1 MFSREYRKRVRVID
15 YRDADYLNTAMNE
28 TLENYERCLVG
39 LGFPHNL
46 TGEQGKDNPPRL
58 EADLEADLEDLKS
71 RSCGLIERYLS
82 ECQPVLARCLSAPS
96 QELVRSREAAWL
108 VERLTA
114 NIRRRQG
121 GAQFHFTDCQVL
133 GGKVVSSS
141 SSPQFLQSLVSHGA
155 SLLSFLV
162 VI

>member
-1 MFSREYRKRVRVID
+1 MID
-15 YRDADYLNTAMNE
+15 YRDADYLNTAMKE
-28 TLENYERCLVG
+28 TLESYERCLAG

-58 EADLEADLEDLKS
+58 EAGLEADLEAELEDLKS
-71 RSCGLIERYLS
+71 RSCGVIGRYLS

-108 VERLTA
+108 EGQLTA

-121 GAQFHFTDCQVL
+121 GAEFHITDCQVL

-141 SSPQFLQSLVSHGA
+141 SPQSPQSLVSLGA
-155 SLLSFLV
+155 LLLSFLV
-162 VI
+162 FSK